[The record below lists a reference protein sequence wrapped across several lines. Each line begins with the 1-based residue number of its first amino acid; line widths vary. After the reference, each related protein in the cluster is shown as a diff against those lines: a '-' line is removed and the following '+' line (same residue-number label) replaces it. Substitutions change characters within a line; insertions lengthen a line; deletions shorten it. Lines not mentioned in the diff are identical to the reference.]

1 MGYIGRRFG
10 NSGVGSTSIYLQHLF
25 YVGALITLIDHRRGI
40 NTAVAEVTSN
50 GVTST
55 AMFFPKHNRYARQ
68 MKMYKKQWV
77 SDFMPN
83 VNSCNEAME
92 FR

>member
-1 MGYIGRRFG
+1 M
-10 NSGVGSTSIYLQHLF
+10 TLSIHF
-25 YVGALITLIDHRRGI
+25 RRGI

-55 AMFFPKHNRYARQ
+55 AMFFAKHNRYSRQ

-83 VNSCNEAME
+83 VNLCSEGME